1 MLKIIIFSFFTL
13 AYGNETDHKVHGYK
27 KGAKEEK
34 HDHKKDHKDN
44 HKDEDKDDHKN
55 EHKDEHKDEEKGE
68 HKDEHKDE
76 HGEHGDHDEHA
87 NEVSAEGF
95 KLNDASVK
103 TFGLVNLSYS
113 APSVVVTKEAIFK
126 GLNEVN
132 LYRLRNGFYKR
143 VDFKILSQNKNDFR
157 VSSPD
162 LAAGDQIVVK
172 GIGFLRIAEIAASG
186 GLSDSHS
193 H

>member
-27 KGAKEEK
+27 KGVVEEK

-44 HKDEDKDDHKN
+44 HQDEDKDDHKN
-55 EHKDEHKDEEKGE
+55 EHKDEHKDE
-68 HKDEHKDE
+68 
-76 HGEHGDHDEHA
+76 HGEHGDHDDHA
-87 NEVSAEGF
+87 NEVSADGF
-95 KLNDASVK
+95 KLNDASIK
-103 TFGLVNLSYS
+103 TFGLVNLPYS
-113 APSVVVTKEAIFK
+113 APSVVVSKEAIFK